1 MANVI
6 ANLTV
11 VTSRLLIALALTA
24 ALLGCARKPDPP
36 LKSREFTAL
45 STDEQMKVAGDAFLS
60 AQDLQLYKRVR
71 DIPESCRDAFAGHD
85 TDNQLYM
92 SDPDQEYQGSQ
103 EEPDP
108 KYPRQRLIY
117 AGSDSTVCYIYYE
130 QLGTDGVK
138 YHLTLFHMGPP
149 VTITYHGIDSKGIY
163 PELERLRVAL
173 NYRQFMRMTG
183 YERFDSERPRPKPRS
198 TYSRRANGSHDP
210 FKR

>member
-1 MANVI
+1 VN
-6 ANLTV
+6 
-11 VTSRLLIALALTA
+11 RFLLALAFVS
-24 ALLGCARKPDPP
+24 LLAGCARKPDPP

-45 STDEQMKVAGDAFLS
+45 SNDDQMKVAGDAFLS
-60 AQDLQLYKRVR
+60 AQDLQKYERVR
-71 DIPESCRDAFAGHD
+71 DIPESCRLGFAGHD

-92 SDPDQEYQGSQ
+92 SDPDQHYQGTQ

-130 QLGTDGVK
+130 QVGSDGVK

-149 VTITYHGIDSKGIY
+149 VTLTYHGIDSKGVY

-173 NYRQFMRMTG
+173 NHEQFMRMTG
-183 YERFDSERPRPKPRS
+183 YERFDNPRPRPKPRS
-198 TYSRRANGSHDP
+198 TYSRRVTGSRDP
-210 FKR
+210 YRR

>member
-1 MANVI
+1 M
-6 ANLTV
+6 TPD
-11 VTSRLLIALALTA
+11 SRLGLLLLIALATTT
-24 ALLGCARKPDPP
+24 GCGPKADPP

-45 STDEQMKVAGDAFLS
+45 SSDDQMKAAGDAFLS
-60 AQDLQLYKRVR
+60 AQDLQLHKRVR
-71 DIPESCRDAFAGHD
+71 DIPESCRLAFAGHD
-85 TDNQLYM
+85 TENQLFM

-103 EEPDP
+103 EEPKP

-149 VTITYHGIDSKGIY
+149 VTLTYHGIDTKGIY

-173 NYRQFMRMTG
+173 NHYQFMRMTG
-183 YERFDSERPRPKPRS
+183 DTRFDLARPRPKARS
-198 TYSRRANGSHDP
+198 TYSRGATGSRDP
-210 FKR
+210 FRR